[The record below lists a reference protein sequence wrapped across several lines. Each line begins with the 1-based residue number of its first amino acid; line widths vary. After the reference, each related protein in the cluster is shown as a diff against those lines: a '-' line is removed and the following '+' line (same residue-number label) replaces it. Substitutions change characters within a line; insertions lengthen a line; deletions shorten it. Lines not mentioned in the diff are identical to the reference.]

1 MTNKH
6 YSTTKE
12 YRDFLKMK
20 REESKR
26 EKNLFPYIETH
37 ARVIRALRKLL
48 NNGSLETFYEYQ
60 LAYEHEAA
68 DIVNKACRSN

>member
-12 YRDFLKMK
+12 YREYLKMK

-26 EKNLFPYIETH
+26 NKFLFPYIETH
-37 ARVIRALRKLL
+37 ARVTRTLRKLL

-68 DIVNKACRSN
+68 DIVNRACRSN